1 MQQHVE
7 FEGSAQ
13 TVDIYNSSSSREPW
27 RMQTKTQLTNTGGP
41 FMVIIV
47 GKMRISLST
56 YLSLHFHNFNFPLI
70 INKYFSNHSGTM
82 LQI

>member
-41 FMVIIV
+41 FMLIIV
-47 GKMRISLST
+47 GKNYFTEHLP
-56 YLSLHFHNFNFPLI
+56 LHFHNFNFPLI